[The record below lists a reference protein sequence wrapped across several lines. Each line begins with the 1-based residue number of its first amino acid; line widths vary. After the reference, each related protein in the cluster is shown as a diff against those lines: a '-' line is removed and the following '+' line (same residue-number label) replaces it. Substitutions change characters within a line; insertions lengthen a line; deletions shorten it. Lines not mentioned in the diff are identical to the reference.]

1 MHASETRSCRQ
12 ICTASLYIYM
22 YINCMHVPWLEKLEL
37 CNVLIAGRSNQKH
50 IYIYIYIVYISVFY
64 VAFRAPIVLLRA

>member
-1 MHASETRSCRQ
+1 MPAKLAHAGKSAPLLY
-12 ICTASLYIYM
+12 IYIYM